1 MLDKTRPD
9 ALKAHFDQS
18 VEALDRVLRKFH
30 LMKRSRELEAEIEGA
45 SHEERTRILADMKA
59 CQQEIRQIDQI
70 DRC

>member
-9 ALKAHFDQS
+9 TLKAHFDQS

-30 LMKRSRELEAEIEGA
+30 LMKRIRELEAEIEGG
-45 SHEERTRILADMKA
+45 SHEERSRILADIAA
-59 CQQEIRQIDQI
+59 CQKEIKQIDKI